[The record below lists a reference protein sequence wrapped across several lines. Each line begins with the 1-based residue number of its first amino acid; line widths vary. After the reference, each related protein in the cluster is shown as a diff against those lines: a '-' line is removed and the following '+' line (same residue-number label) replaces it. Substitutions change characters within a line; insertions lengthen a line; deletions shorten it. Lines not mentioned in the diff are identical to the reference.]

1 MFDAPD
7 EIIDLTNPIDNGIPV
22 WPSFPP
28 VDLKQTALAARDG
41 FTMEK
46 VTMRTHTATHVDSPR
61 HFIPEGRTL
70 DEFPV
75 SKFMGEG
82 VVVDLTD
89 VGNAA
94 AIGVDDIAQY
104 EDEIDAGDVVM
115 LNTGWDQY
123 YGTTD
128 EWMFEFPHLS
138 GEASAYLADL
148 EAKAVGIDTPSVGGW
163 YDEVPGHG
171 PSTDVHPADSHLPLL
186 ENDIIP
192 IEELRNLDAVRGDA
206 AARRAYFFYPPLNFQ
221 DTSGSSVRA
230 FAFL

>member
-82 VVVDLTD
+82 VVVDLAD

>member
-1 MFDAPD
+1 MFEAPD

-28 VDLKQTALAARDG
+28 IDLKHESLAAQDG

-82 VVVDLTD
+82 VVVDMTD
-89 VGNAA
+89 VGNSA
-94 AIGVDDIAQY
+94 AISVDDIGRY
-104 EDEIDAGDVVM
+104 EDDIEPGDVVM
-115 LNTGWDQY
+115 LNTGWDRY

-138 GEASAYLADL
+138 GEASEYLADL

-192 IEELRNLDAVRGDA
+192 IEELRNLDSVRDGTP
-206 AARRAYFFYPPLNFQ
+206 ARRAYFFYPPLNFQ

>member
-1 MFDAPD
+1 MFDSPD
-7 EIIDLTNPIDNGIPV
+7 EIIDLSHPIDNGIPV

-28 VDLKQTALAARDG
+28 IDLKHESLAARDG

-46 VTMRTHTATHVDSPR
+46 VTMRTHTATHIDSPR

-82 VVVDLTD
+82 VVLDMTD
-89 VGNAA
+89 VGNSA
-94 AIGVDDIAQY
+94 AISVDDIDRY
-104 EDEIDAGDVVM
+104 GDDIHSGDVVM

-138 GEASAYLADL
+138 GEASEYLADRG
-148 EAKAVGIDTPSVGGW
+148 AKAVGIDTPSVGGW

-186 ENDIIP
+186 ENDVIP
-192 IEELRNLDAVRGDA
+192 IEELRNLDAVRGDNA
-206 AARRAYFFYPPLNFQ
+206 TRRAYFFYPPLNFQ

>member
-1 MFDAPD
+1 MFDTPD
-7 EIIDLTNPIDNGIPV
+7 EVIDLSNPIDNGIPV

-28 VDLKQTALAARDG
+28 IDLKHESLAARDG

-46 VTMRTHTATHVDSPR
+46 VTMRTHTATHIDSPR

-82 VVVDLTD
+82 VVLDLTD
-89 VGNAA
+89 VGNSA
-94 AIGVDDIAQY
+94 AISVDDIAQY
-104 EDEIDAGDVVM
+104 EDDIEAGDVVM
-115 LNTGWDQY
+115 LHTGWDQY

-138 GEASAYLADL
+138 GEASEYLANL

-163 YDEVPGHG
+163 YDEVPGHDA
-171 PSTDVHPADSHLPLL
+171 STDIHPADSHLPLL
-186 ENDIIP
+186 EDDIIP
-192 IEELRNLDAVRGDA
+192 IEELRNLDSVRGDA
-206 AARRAYFFYPPLNFQ
+206 ETRRAYFFYPPLNFQ